1 MEIRFMNGHT
11 ESMMLPLINY
21 NGQKILY
28 CADLIPSA
36 AHISL
41 PWVMG
46 YDMRPLDTLSEKEK
60 VFNEAIENNWLLF
73 FEHDRLN
80 ELGSLQQTE
89 KGVRLNEIIQMS
101 EV

>member
-1 MEIRFMNGHT
+1 
-11 ESMMLPLINY
+11 
-21 NGQKILY
+21 
-28 CADLIPSA
+28 
-36 AHISL
+36 
-41 PWVMG
+41 MG

-89 KGVRLNEIIQMS
+89 KGARINELLLLKGI
-101 EV
+101 